1 MTAKL
6 SAAALLAVL
15 ALSACEPMAPVS
27 AAPASGGP
35 APVGQPATQAPADR
49 LLAAI
54 ESQGCLLTRGN
65 VEAVLLRANL
75 TQAELVTLTDQLN
88 AQGRAEVSGEGTIR
102 VLTDNCI

>member
-27 AAPASGGP
+27 AAPGGP

>member
-6 SAAALLAVL
+6 SAASAMTL
-15 ALSACEPMAPVS
+15 ALAACEPMAPV
-27 AAPASGGP
+27 AGGGFLGAPASL
-35 APVGQPATQAPADR
+35 GQPATQAPADR
-49 LLAAI
+49 LLAAV
-54 ESQGCLLTRGN
+54 ESQGCVITRGN

-88 AQGRAEVSGEGTIR
+88 EQGRAEVSGEGTIR